1 MSNAI
6 DLGTSNEPACVFAW
20 RVQWPVITFAR
31 CFVEVGARSRSPQL
45 SIALAI
51 ALELYLISC
60 ELVPMSNVYK
70 IHVHTLNCVHD
81 SHKSLMY

>member
-20 RVQWPVITFAR
+20 RVQWPFAR
-31 CFVEVGARSRSPQL
+31 CFVEVGAYIAHSRSPQL
-45 SIALAI
+45 YIALAI

-60 ELVPMSNVYK
+60 ICQLVPMSNVYK
-70 IHVHTLNCVHD
+70 IHVHTLC
-81 SHKSLMY
+81 S